1 MEKDIKDA
9 SFLLVDDN
17 SVELHELSDTLKYLG
32 YDNIQEAGSAND
44 AWAILRV
51 KEFTGVIS
59 AWNMPEM
66 TGLALLKIVRND
78 DRYVDMPF
86 YLADSSFTKAKTLDA
101 GRAGVSGL
109 IVKPFEAD
117 VIRKKMEDMAE
128 LTGMAPPTEAELS
141 LEEGTELLEGENYE
155 GALNVFEKM
164 LAEGETA
171 EVYYN
176 IGYTKTAQGLY
187 EEGIK
192 AFRKATQLNRL
203 FAKAYEAMG
212 RAYKA
217 LGQPKEAEESLHKA
231 AEIYMSSEKDEDA
244 EEVLNEILEL
254 QPDTVN
260 VYNTLGVLYRKRGDL
275 DTSLMHYEKALKIH
289 PEAPHIYYNIGR
301 VYMDKNLPKRAEPYF
316 KMCLKFDPD
325 FKEAREVLN
334 AIELSVM

>member
-1 MEKDIKDA
+1 
-9 SFLLVDDN
+9 
-17 SVELHELSDTLKYLG
+17 
-32 YDNIQEAGSAND
+32 
-44 AWAILRV
+44 
-51 KEFTGVIS
+51 
-59 AWNMPEM
+59 
-66 TGLALLKIVRND
+66 
-78 DRYVDMPF
+78 
-86 YLADSSFTKAKTLDA
+86 
-101 GRAGVSGL
+101 
-109 IVKPFEAD
+109 
-117 VIRKKMEDMAE
+117 MEDMAE
-128 LTGMAPPTEAELS
+128 LTGMAPPTEAEQS

-212 RAYKA
+212 RAYKE
-217 LGQPKEAEESLHKA
+217 LGQPKEAEQSLHKA

-244 EEVLNEILEL
+244 EEILNEILEL

-260 VYNTLGVLYRKRGDL
+260 VYNSLGVLYRKRGDL

-289 PEAPHIYYNIGR
+289 PEGPHIYYNIGR
-301 VYMDKNLPKRAEPYF
+301 VYMDKNLPKRAESYF
-316 KMCLKFDPD
+316 KMCLKYDPD